1 MENLSDE
8 LSRLMI
14 NKKFG
19 EQFKKLANNVLKDK
33 DVNEFLN
40 ANKNNLDHQTII
52 KSISKLYEFVNER
65 DKVISGKN
73 STIPGYEPKLE
84 LSKDSINVAYVPT
97 KSKLA
102 SIKNAK
108 MLKKMHLVSLPNA
121 LRKIDLKQFYTDK
134 DQERIDAYNDILQ
147 FIVDYEQDSKK
158 YHQGIY
164 LHGEFGVGKTFL
176 MAAMANELVQNG
188 YEVMLLHF
196 PSFVTEMKN
205 SIKNNTVA
213 KKLDRIKKMPLLIL
227 DDIGADDMSSWIRD
241 DIFSVILEYRMQN
254 SLPTFFTSNY
264 SMNEFEHNHLKFNNK
279 GDEEPLKAQRIM
291 QRIRFLSKE
300 VKITGDNRRPQ

>member
-8 LSRLMI
+8 LSKLMI

-19 EQFKKLANNVLKDK
+19 EQFKRLAK
-33 DVNEFLN
+33 DVLNDRDVNTFLKV
-40 ANKNNLDHQTII
+40 NKEKLDHQTII

-84 LSKDSINVAYVPT
+84 LSKDAINVAYVPT

-102 SIKNAK
+102 SIKDNK
-108 MLKKMHLVSLPNA
+108 MFKRMHLISLPSG
-121 LRKIDLKQFYTDK
+121 LRKVNLEKFYTDN
-134 DQERIDAYNDILQ
+134 DHARENAYDDVLQ
-147 FIVDYEQDSKK
+147 FIGDYEQNHKA

-164 LHGEFGVGKTFL
+164 LYGEFGVGKTFL
-176 MAAMANELVQNG
+176 MAAMANELVRNG

-213 KKLDRIKKMPLLIL
+213 KKLDRIKQMPLLIL

-254 SLPTFFTSNY
+254 SLSTFFTSNY
-264 SMNEFEHNHLKFNNK
+264 SMSDFETKHLKFNNK
-279 GDEEPLKAQRIM
+279 GDEEPLKAKRIM